1 MINWM
6 FFPQN
11 KIIETHL
18 ESLISVFRE
27 KQDEIDSETHQGTDN
42 LESDL
47 VLSYVS
53 QGLERI
59 GYDVEK
65 TKKKEDKIRVPVL
78 YGMNGQVNLAFEV
91 DGYCKKHQTVIEVE
105 AGRAVV
111 NYQFLKDFYEAC
123 MMQGVRFFCVAV
135 KNKYRSSKDFE
146 KVCNFF
152 QALYV
157 SNRMDIPL
165 EGVLVIGY

>member
-65 TKKKEDKIRVPVL
+65 SKKKEDKIRVPVL
-78 YGMNGQVNLAFEV
+78 YGMNGQVS
-91 DGYCKKHQTVIEVE
+91 
-105 AGRAVV
+105 GRI
-111 NYQFLKDFYEAC
+111 LIW
-123 MMQGVRFFCVAV
+123 
-135 KNKYRSSKDFE
+135 
-146 KVCNFF
+146 
-152 QALYV
+152 LT
-157 SNRMDIPL
+157 
-165 EGVLVIGY
+165 